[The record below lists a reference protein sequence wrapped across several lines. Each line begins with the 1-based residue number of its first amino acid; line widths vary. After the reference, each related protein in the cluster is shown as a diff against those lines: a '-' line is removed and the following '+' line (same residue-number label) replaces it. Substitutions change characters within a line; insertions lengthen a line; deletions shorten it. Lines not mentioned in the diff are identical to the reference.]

1 MQCVYIACHV
11 FQVPTQTLR
20 GQQFVK
26 IVLKTHFLL
35 KKVTTRLAK
44 HADLVVHLAT
54 EAPSA
59 ALVVQ
64 ANDFM
69 SLAQKKRAL
78 IVWLDFSQLQQN

>member
-20 GQQFVK
+20 GQQLVK

-44 HADLVVHLAT
+44 HVDLVVHLAM
-54 EAPSA
+54 EVLSA
-59 ALVVQ
+59 ALVAQ
-64 ANDFM
+64 ANEFM
-69 SLAQKKRAL
+69 SLVEKKRAL
-78 IVWLDFSQLQQN
+78 IV